1 MVYEGTGRTQ
11 LPDLQGDIMQIAI
24 VDDDTGDAKTLLDF
38 IGRYAAATGEK
49 IRAEC
54 FGDAILFLTN
64 YRPVYDCVFMDMR
77 MPQYNG
83 MEAAE
88 KLRETDPDVPLVFV
102 TSLTNY
108 AVRGYSVGAV
118 DFIMKPINYGY
129 FSSAMDRVV
138 KLVRGRSEKIFL
150 KTPTEVR
157 NVALS
162 SILYVEVRDHQ
173 TTYHT
178 LSGDIP
184 VWGTLA
190 EQEAKLPAES
200 FARCNSCYIV
210 NLRHVDAVK
219 DGMVEMA
226 WGGVRLPV
234 SRSRKKQFTERLL
247 RYCGENA

>member
-1 MVYEGTGRTQ
+1 MVK
-11 LPDLQGDIMQIAI
+11 IAI
-24 VDDDTGDAKTLLDF
+24 VEDEKESFQRLKEL
-38 IGRYAAATGEK
+38 IGRYEREKNEK
-49 IRAEC
+49 IETRWFTE
-54 FGDAILFLTN
+54 GLTFIDEYN
-64 YRPVYDCVFMDMR
+64 VGEYDCVFMDIR

-138 KLVRGRSEKIFL
+138 KLVRSRSEKIFL
-150 KTPTEVR
+150 KTPTDVR

-219 DGMVEMA
+219 DSMVEMA

>member
-1 MVYEGTGRTQ
+1 MRGHAVRNCRIYRVTSCKSQ
-11 LPDLQGDIMQIAI
+11 LW
-24 VDDDTGDAKTLLDF
+24 TTT
-38 IGRYAAATGEK
+38 RATGEK

-64 YRPVYDCVFMDMR
+64 YRPVYDCVFMDIR

-150 KTPTEVR
+150 KTPTDVR

-219 DGMVEMA
+219 DSMVEMA

>member
-1 MVYEGTGRTQ
+1 M
-11 LPDLQGDIMQIAI
+11 
-24 VDDDTGDAKTLLDF
+24 
-38 IGRYAAATGEK
+38 
-49 IRAEC
+49 
-54 FGDAILFLTN
+54 
-64 YRPVYDCVFMDMR
+64 
-77 MPQYNG
+77 
-83 MEAAE
+83 
-88 KLRETDPDVPLVFV
+88 
-102 TSLTNY
+102 
-108 AVRGYSVGAV
+108 
-118 DFIMKPINYGY
+118 
-129 FSSAMDRVV
+129 
-138 KLVRGRSEKIFL
+138 EKIFL